1 MWETIKNAL
10 AGMKD
15 AAGIEIPGLPAELGS
30 LGESADTAVQSLTES
45 ATGVVDGAAAATEGV
60 ASSIAEAAPTAIDA
74 ATQAVP
80 GVTPET
86 IDKLAAIGEN
96 LRN

>member
-15 AAGIEIPGLPAELGS
+15 ASGIEIPGLPVDLGS
-30 LGESADTAVQSLTES
+30 LSESADTAVQSVSES

-60 ASSIAEAAPTAIDA
+60 ASSVAEAAPMAIDSA
-74 ATQAVP
+74 AQTVP
-80 GVTPET
+80 DVT
-86 IDKLAAIGEN
+86 LGAIGEN
-96 LRN
+96 LPK